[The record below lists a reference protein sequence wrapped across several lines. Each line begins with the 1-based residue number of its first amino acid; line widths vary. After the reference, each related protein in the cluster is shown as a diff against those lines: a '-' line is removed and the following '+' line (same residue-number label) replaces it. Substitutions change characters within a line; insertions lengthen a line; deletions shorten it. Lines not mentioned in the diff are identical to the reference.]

1 MSVIP
6 VQHATQR
13 LLADLL
19 HALGGL
25 GDVADDEVLLGDL
38 HDVGAGNLA
47 QPEQDLGDDAREAVF
62 AVPGGPSKTMWF
74 SLVVE
79 VSSPWAASRPSFR
92 CANGNRW
99 RVAAIDPDTNRLAAE
114 RLTDAARVVFAG
126 DYVGEHVTL
135 GYAATVHSAQGVTGE
150 RC

>member
-1 MSVIP
+1 MRWAFGRRS
-6 VQHATQR
+6 R
-13 LLADLL
+13 RR
-19 HALGGL
+19 G
-25 GDVADDEVLLGDL
+25 LLGDL

-79 VSSPWAASRPSFR
+79 VSSPWAARPSFR

-126 DYVGEHVTL
+126 DYVGEYVTL